1 MNDKMNYGSNRNLN
15 HRLKPVGNRGLYG
28 ELKHELNHG
37 SNHGL
42 NDQYQLNQEV
52 DHGCNPPSLLEIHDL
67 IVTFRTKSGNLPVLE
82 QISLSIQR
90 GEILGLVG
98 ESGCGKSMASLAV
111 MGLLPGHARVT
122 GGSME
127 LDGRQMIGMGEEER
141 RRLRGKEMSMIFQ
154 DPMTSL
160 NPVFTIGEQ
169 LVETIRLHLKL
180 NRAAAREH
188 AAAMLRKVGLA
199 RPEALLG
206 EYPHQLSGGM
216 RQRVMIAM
224 ALACRPKLLIA
235 DEPTTA
241 LDVTIQA
248 QILGLLRK
256 INREEGTAILLI
268 SHDLGVI
275 GSMCD
280 RVAVMYAGQIVE
292 SAPTAELFRSPQH
305 PYTIG
310 LMASRPLPEH
320 KGQPLYSIGGR
331 VPGLEER
338 SALTGCPLANR
349 CALAS
354 RDARCGS
361 QRPAAVETAGG
372 HLVRCWQPQQA
383 GLQPAAAVPRTSEEV
398 PAHAAAAVTA

>member
-1 MNDKMNYGSNRNLN
+1 MNERLNLKLNHSLNHNLN
-15 HRLKPVGNRGLYG
+15 QGLNDRSND
-28 ELKHELNHG
+28 ELNHK
-37 SNHGL
+37 L
-42 NDQYQLNQEV
+42 NYELIHKFHHDANQ
-52 DHGCNPPSLLEIHDL
+52 PSLLEIHDL
-67 IVTFRTKSGNLPVLE
+67 NVTIRTKAGNLPVLE
-82 QISLSIQR
+82 QISLSVKR
-90 GEILGLVG
+90 GEVLGLVG

-111 MGLLPGHARVT
+111 MGLLPGNARVT
-122 GGSME
+122 GGSIE
-127 LDGRQMIGMGEEER
+127 LDGRQMMAMREEECR
-141 RRLRGKEMSMIFQ
+141 RMRGKKMAMIFQ

-169 LVETIRLHLKL
+169 LMETIRLHLQM
-180 NRAAAREH
+180 NRREAREY

-248 QILGLLRK
+248 QILSLLRQ
-256 INREEGTAILLI
+256 INKEEGTAILLI

-305 PYTIG
+305 PYTVG
-310 LMASRPLPEH
+310 LMASRPRPEH
-320 KGQPLYSIGGR
+320 KGKPLYTIGGR
-331 VPGLEER
+331 VPGLDER
-338 SALTGCPLANR
+338 SALIGCPFAGR

-361 QRPAAVETAGG
+361 LRPQPVETAGG

-383 GLQPAAAVPRTSEEV
+383 GIQPAAAAPGEEV